1 MPHNL
6 LYLQFS
12 VFVRDSFKTRLQV
25 EKDQALRDLQG
36 LVPVVVRPSSSSAA
50 SQIIAPRLYLS
61 FLLKTHTFRL
71 SAGIIALDPDEK
83 FIS

>member
-25 EKDQALRDLQG
+25 GKDQAQRDLQG

-61 FLLKTHTFRL
+61 LLKTHTFRL